1 MFQLSTK
8 ELAEL
13 GAEITT
19 REIKQQ
25 PELWQE
31 TLTIYQEKQ
40 ERSRLSY
47 IPSSKR
53 RINAFGWSSRER
65 GRRNMLEIRS
75 SLLE

>member
-40 ERSRLSY
+40 EAIATFLRA
-47 IPSSKR
+47 IKQKD
-53 RINAFGWSSRER
+53 G
-65 GRRNMLEIRS
+65 
-75 SLLE
+75 

>member
-25 PELWQE
+25 PELWHE

-40 ERSRLSY
+40 AAIANFLTY
-47 IPSSKR
+47 HQAKD
-53 RINAFGWSSRER
+53 G
-65 GRRNMLEIRS
+65 
-75 SLLE
+75 

>member
-40 ERSRLSY
+40 EAIAAFLRT
-47 IPSSKR
+47 IKQKTDKR
-53 RINAFGWSSRER
+53 
-65 GRRNMLEIRS
+65 IRVVFTGAGTS
-75 SLLE
+75 QYV